1 MKGSEFNAFANEN
14 EVNGQVRVL
23 DGGTAI
29 FASANEEAAG
39 TATINHTTSDAV
51 TATSDEEKASEIIF
65 KQATFINSQGE
76 EEYHADKQGV
86 RTNSAIRANRNSVI
100 TLDNADGIYGDIIA
114 GRGNDD
120 KNAVGGKVII
130 NSIEGADFK
139 GDVLAGNG
147 GEIIYLTQS
156 NDFAADSY
164 DVHAFFYLLKPV
176 DQAKFF
182 QILDGAVETLQRR
195 QNCAVV
201 VQTPEGSRRILLD
214 HIRYV
219 ERMGRC
225 MRYDCTS
232 GDVVSQTIR
241 VPFREMA
248 APLLAHR
255 RFFLCGA
262 SFVLNFQHVIG
273 VSGQTALLDN
283 GQSITL
289 PRTAASEFKKA
300 WGNYWLEEDGPC
312 WS

>member
-1 MKGSEFNAFANEN
+1 MLRIAVCDDVEAQRNQTAALLTRYLQSRPELH
-14 EVNGQVRVL
+14 GQVETFSSGGALL
-23 DGGTAI
+23 DRSETQGGFDLYILDILMPQLSGIET
-29 FASANEEAAG
+29 G
-39 TATINHTTSDAV
+39 
-51 TATSDEEKASEIIF
+51 
-65 KQATFINSQGE
+65 
-76 EEYHADKQGV
+76 
-86 RTNSAIRANRNSVI
+86 RRLRA
-100 TLDNADGIYGDIIA
+100 L
-114 GRGNDD
+114 
-120 KNAVGGKVII
+120 
-130 NSIEGADFK
+130 
-139 GDVLAGNG
+139 GNG

>member
-1 MKGSEFNAFANEN
+1 MSKLLIIE
-14 EVNGQVRVL
+14 
-23 DGGTAI
+23 
-29 FASANEEAAG
+29 
-39 TATINHTTSDAV
+39 
-51 TATSDEEKASEIIF
+51 DEETIAELEKDYLELSGFDVEIETSGN
-65 KQATFINSQGE
+65 KGLE
-76 EEYHADKQGV
+76 
-86 RTNSAIRANRNSVI
+86 RALKEDFDLYI
-100 TLDNADGIYGDIIA
+100 LDILMPQLSGIET
-114 GRGNDD
+114 GRRLR
-120 KNAVGGKVII
+120 A
-130 NSIEGADFK
+130 
-139 GDVLAGNG
+139 LGNG

-195 QNCAVV
+195 QNYAVV